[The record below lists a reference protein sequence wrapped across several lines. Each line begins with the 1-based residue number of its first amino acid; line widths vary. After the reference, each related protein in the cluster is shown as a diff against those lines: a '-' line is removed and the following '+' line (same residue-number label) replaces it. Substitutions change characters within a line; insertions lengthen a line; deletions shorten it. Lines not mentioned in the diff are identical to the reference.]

1 MDNRRRKYFVKE
13 GDQWGLLIGAAILIL
28 VLAIVASGLFYI
40 LANQDLE
47 KATYRAHFE
56 VLRNTMQMLL
66 PWLILVNL
74 IGMIVVLVLSIF
86 FTHKVSGPA
95 YHLVKDMR
103 KLQQGDLTISTN
115 FRDRDRLKNV
125 AIAMNIAIERLRH
138 EVADIKGEI
147 SELSKVADD
156 ALKVKESIARLN
168 RILDN
173 LKT

>member
-1 MDNRRRKYFVKE
+1 
-13 GDQWGLLIGAAILIL
+13 
-28 VLAIVASGLFYI
+28 
-40 LANQDLE
+40 
-47 KATYRAHFE
+47 
-56 VLRNTMQMLL
+56 
-66 PWLILVNL
+66 
-74 IGMIVVLVLSIF
+74 
-86 FTHKVSGPA
+86 
-95 YHLVKDMR
+95 VKDMR